1 MNMKLKSEYVTYPVD
16 DKEIMVGTGTGSFKG
31 LVKMNASA
39 AFIISCLKE
48 ETDENAILVKMAL
61 KYDGDRQV
69 MADDVSRVVETL
81 RQIGALDE

>member
-1 MNMKLKSEYVTYPVD
+1 MKLKSEYVTYPVD
-16 DKEIMVGTGTGSFKG
+16 DKEIMVGTGIGSFKG

-48 ETDENAILVKMAL
+48 ETDENAILEKMAL

>member
-1 MNMKLKSEYVTYPVD
+1 MKLKSEYVTYPVD
-16 DKEIMVGTGTGSFKG
+16 DKEIMVGTGAGSFKG

-48 ETDENAILVKMAL
+48 ETDENAILEKMSL

>member
-1 MNMKLKSEYVTYPVD
+1 
-16 DKEIMVGTGTGSFKG
+16 
-31 LVKMNASA
+31 MNASA

-48 ETDENAILVKMAL
+48 KTDENAILEKMAL

>member
-1 MNMKLKSEYVTYPVD
+1 MKLKSEYVTYPVD

>member
-16 DKEIMVGTGTGSFKG
+16 EKEIMVGTGTGSFKG
-31 LVKMNASA
+31 LVRMNASA

-48 ETDENAILVKMAL
+48 ETDENAIVEKMAL